1 MLGNEAD
8 QSNEANLRIDIHT
21 GCPNHA
27 KEVQWQ
33 ECAEHRRRQ
42 GNENNE
48 RIAEAL
54 ELRRKH
60 QENHDKREDECRD
73 KRIPF
78 FYKLPTFPLVVDTVT
93 LRQDLLG
100 LLPQKANGFSKRA
113 SWEWHGL
120 QGRRV
125 ELLESWQT
133 VRLHACRHARDG
145 RKRYKRAR

>member
-8 QSNEANLRIDIHT
+8 QGNEANLRIDIHT

-33 ECAEHRRRQ
+33 EGAEHRRPQ

-48 RIAEAL
+48 RIAEAF

-73 KRIPF
+73 KRIAF
-78 FYKLPTFPLVVDTVT
+78 FHKLTAFPLVVDTVT
-93 LRQDLLG
+93 LRQDFLCLL
-100 LLPQKANGFSKRA
+100 LQKANGFSKRV
-113 SWEWHGL
+113 SWERHAL

-125 ELLESWQT
+125 ELLESWQS
-133 VRLHACRHARDG
+133 VRLHVCRHARDG